1 MAKHMFQER
10 NRGANK
16 KMVFKIPI
24 NRLNIKRQGLALK
37 EKIMLWEKVYINQK
51 VVNLSNKK

>member
-1 MAKHMFQER
+1 MVKHMFQER
-10 NRGANK
+10 NRGTNK

>member
-1 MAKHMFQER
+1 MFQER
-10 NRGANK
+10 NRGTNK